1 MPIGSIVIY
10 RDKTTEFTYVK
21 TVIHHI
27 FLRIVRAIHHTRL
40 RTPSFLFMMT
50 GNNIDNPSHRVRTI
64 QQRTGTTNH
73 FHALYIRS
81 HIGIR
86 QRMSEHSSPL
96 RLPVEQH

>member
-21 TVIHHI
+21 TIIHHI

-50 GNNIDNPSHRVRTI
+50 GNDIDNP
-64 QQRTGTTNH
+64 
-73 FHALYIRS
+73 
-81 HIGIR
+81 
-86 QRMSEHSSPL
+86 SSPL